1 MSEAAHRRVRR
12 IVVPY
17 HHAEPLPK
25 LADAFAA
32 DDAVIVS
39 KGPAGAMIVR
49 LYDQV
54 AARVAASDEPV
65 VVASGDCTT
74 SLAIVSGLQRRGV
87 APGVIW
93 LDAHG
98 DFHTPHTTRSG
109 YFGGMALAMLVGR
122 AGASLAQSIGLGPI
136 AEDACVLAGAR
147 DLDPGELEN
156 LASSAVRRI
165 DDLGSLAD
173 ATLPPPP
180 WYVHLDVDVI
190 DPDELPPLRFPARGG
205 PSVSAVAGALH
216 ALSRRGTIAAL
227 GVAYTITPAAFTNP
241 DPLERIGLAIDAAL
255 NPGFRSAPQH
265 STGTAEKPAALER
278 TRL

>member
-1 MSEAAHRRVRR
+1 VSNATAPRVRR

-39 KGPAGAMIVR
+39 KGPAREMLVR

-54 AARVAASDEPV
+54 AARIASSATPA

-74 SLAIVSGLQRRGV
+74 SLAIVAGLQRRGLTP
-87 APGVIW
+87 AVIW

-98 DFHTPHTTRSG
+98 DFHTPRTTRSG

-122 AGASLAQSIGLGPI
+122 TGASLAESIGLRAV

-147 DLDPGELEN
+147 DLDPAERDALD
-156 LASSAVRRI
+156 ASAVHRV
-165 DDLGSLAD
+165 DDVAALAH
-173 ATLPPPP
+173 AALPPPP
-180 WYVHLDVDVI
+180 WYVHVDIDVI
-190 DPDELPPLRFPARGG
+190 DPSELPPLRFPAPGG
-205 PSVSAVAGALH
+205 PSTNAVAAALR
-216 ALSRRGTIAAL
+216 ALASRGTIGAL
-227 GVAYTITPAAFTNP
+227 GLACTLAPKAFEQP
-241 DPLERIGLAIDAAL
+241 DALAKIAPLIDAAL
-255 NPGFRSAPQH
+255 G
-265 STGTAEKPAALER
+265 
-278 TRL
+278 

>member
-1 MSEAAHRRVRR
+1 VNAASSPRVRR

-25 LADAFAA
+25 LADAFPA
-32 DDAVIVS
+32 DDAVVVS
-39 KGPAGAMIVR
+39 NGPAGAMIVR

-54 AARVAASDEPV
+54 AARVAASDAPA

-74 SLAIVSGLQRRGV
+74 SLAIVAGLQRRGV
-87 APGVIW
+87 APGVVW

-122 AGASLAQSIGLGPI
+122 AGASLAQSIGLRAI

-147 DLDPGELEN
+147 DLDPAERDALG
-156 LASSAVRRI
+156 ASAVRVVA
-165 DDLGSLAD
+165 DVTALAQ
-173 ATLPPPP
+173 AALPPPP

-190 DPDELPPLRFPARGG
+190 DPGELPPLRSPAPGG
-205 PSVSAVAGALH
+205 PSARAVAAALRALASRGA
-216 ALSRRGTIAAL
+216 IAAL
-227 GVAYTITPAAFTNP
+227 GLACTLTPKAFELP
-241 DPLERIGLAIDAAL
+241 GALASFEPLIDAAL
-255 NPGFRSAPQH
+255 
-265 STGTAEKPAALER
+265 EPAAP
-278 TRL
+278 TP

>member
-1 MSEAAHRRVRR
+1 MIFAGGTGHRDVRQNAAVTAPAARVRR

-25 LADAFAA
+25 LAEVFAA
-32 DDAVIVS
+32 DDAVVVS
-39 KGPAGAMIVR
+39 KGPAGAMVVR

-54 AARVAASDEPV
+54 AARVAAGDAPA

-74 SLAIVSGLQRRGV
+74 SLATVAGLQRRGI

-122 AGASLAQSIGLGPI
+122 AGASFAESIGLQAV
-136 AEDACVLAGAR
+136 AEDMCVLAGAR
-147 DLDPGELEN
+147 DLDPAERDALDI
-156 LASSAVRRI
+156 SAVRRI
-165 DDLGSLAD
+165 DDIAGLAH
-173 ATLPPPP
+173 AALPPPP

-190 DPDELPPLRFPARGG
+190 DPAELPPLRFPAPGG
-205 PSVSAVAGALH
+205 PSANAVAAVLRAL
-216 ALSRRGTIAAL
+216 AARGTIAAL
-227 GVAYTITPAAFTNP
+227 GLACTLTPKAFEQTPALANIA
-241 DPLERIGLAIDAAL
+241 PLVDAAFE
-255 NPGFRSAPQH
+255 PSAH
-265 STGTAEKPAALER
+265 SA
-278 TRL
+278 

>member
-1 MSEAAHRRVRR
+1 VSEAAHRRVRR

-25 LADAFAA
+25 LADAFPA

-74 SLAIVSGLQRRGV
+74 SLAIVAGLQRRGV
-87 APGVIW
+87 PPGVIW
-93 LDAHG
+93 IDAHG
-98 DFHTPHTTRSG
+98 DFHTPRTTRSG

-122 AGASLAQSIGLGPI
+122 AGASLAQSIGLRPI
-136 AEDACVLAGAR
+136 AENACVLAGAR
-147 DLDPGELEN
+147 DLDPGELDN
-156 LASSAVRRI
+156 LASSAVCRI
-165 DDLGSLAD
+165 DDVAALAR
-173 ATLPPPP
+173 TSLPPSP

-190 DPDELPPLRFPARGG
+190 DPSELLPLRFPAPGG
-205 PSVSAVAGALH
+205 PSASAVAAALR
-216 ALSRRGTIAAL
+216 ALASRGTITTL
-227 GVAYTITPAAFTNP
+227 
-241 DPLERIGLAIDAAL
+241 GLACTLSPKAFERPGALAAIAPLIDAA
-255 NPGFRSAPQH
+255 FASAQRSA
-265 STGTAEKPAALER
+265 
-278 TRL
+278 

>member
-54 AARVAASDEPV
+54 AARVASADEPV
-65 VVASGDCTT
+65 VIASGDCTT
-74 SLAIVSGLQRRGV
+74 SLAIVAGLQRRGV

-109 YFGGMALAMLVGR
+109 YFGGMALAMLAGR
-122 AGASLAQSIGLGPI
+122 AGASLAQSIGLRPI

-147 DLDPGELEN
+147 DLDPGEVGN
-156 LASSAVRRI
+156 LGSSAVRRV
-165 DDLGSLAD
+165 DDVASLVHEA
-173 ATLPPPP
+173 LPPPP
-180 WYVHLDVDVI
+180 WYVHVDVDVI
-190 DPDELPPLRFPARGG
+190 DPSELPPLRFPAPGG
-205 PSVSAVAGALH
+205 PSADAVADVLRALASRGA
-216 ALSRRGTIAAL
+216 IAAL
-227 GVAYTITPAAFTNP
+227 GLACTLAPKAFEQPDALAVLAPLIGAAFSSPAGPTPA
-241 DPLERIGLAIDAAL
+241 
-255 NPGFRSAPQH
+255 
-265 STGTAEKPAALER
+265 
-278 TRL
+278 